1 MTNQLLCSLLLIL
14 PAVFAVVIGFAGARA
29 AKQIAAFGSVLTLIV
44 AVALFFG
51 YSAAGGPAASLEQGY
66 LVGAESYWFEA
77 LRIEYKLGVDG
88 PAGALVL
95 LTAFIQVAAVLF
107 SFHAIKEREREYYAL
122 LMALE
127 AALFGAFLSLDLV
140 LFYIFFEVCLVPAY
154 FLIGIWGGRNRFRA
168 ATKFFVYT
176 VVGSLLMLASII
188 GLYLRY
194 NTFDVVELQ
203 RLIATSPPPLSTEL
217 LLFGGFAIA
226 LAIKTGLFPFHTWL
240 PDTYAEAP
248 APVTA
253 ILSGVMAKLGTYG
266 FLRFGLQLFPNA
278 VDDAA
283 PLMVMLGVVSIVYGG
298 LVAAM
303 QRDAKR
309 TIAYSSISH
318 LGFVVVGLFALNETA
333 LSGAIL
339 QMVNHGITSGLLFLL
354 LGYVYM
360 QRGTTKF
367 VGLGGLWRQMPLFG
381 RIFLIATLSSVALPL
396 TNGFVGEFMILLGAY
411 QHFPSL
417 TMLAST
423 GVIWSA
429 VYMLWMFQRAMYGPV
444 RHEANT
450 RLRDMSLGSIEGVVA
465 ALFVILIFLL
475 GVQPGVMLRK
485 FDGAVA
491 GTMRAMG
498 VTPGTGPALPTEVT
512 PEVNV
517 PRRAPAPAETIP
529 QEAN

>member
-1 MTNQLLCSLLLIL
+1 MPNTLLCSLLLIL
-14 PAVFAVVIGFAGARA
+14 PAVFAVVIGFAGSRA
-29 AKQIAAFGSVLTLIV
+29 AKQIAAVGSILTLILAAMLFLGYASV
-44 AVALFFG
+44 SGATAMVDQTYQSVTEGTWFPALN
-51 YSAAGGPAASLEQGY
+51 
-66 LVGAESYWFEA
+66 
-77 LRIEYKLGVDG
+77 IEYKLGVDG

-95 LTAFIQVAAVLF
+95 LTAFLQVAVVVF
-107 SFHAIKEREREYYAL
+107 SFQAIKEREREYYAL

-127 AALFGAFLSLDLV
+127 AALFGAFMSLDLV

-154 FLIGIWGGRNRFRA
+154 FLIGIWGGRNRLQA

-194 NTFDVVELQ
+194 GTFDVVDLQ
-203 RLIATSPPPLSTEL
+203 RMIATSPPSLSAEL
-217 LLFGGFAIA
+217 LLFSGFAIA

-278 VDDAA
+278 VPEAA
-283 PLMVMLGVVSIVYGG
+283 PLMVTLGVVSIIYGA

-318 LGFVVVGLFALNETA
+318 LGFVIVGLFALNETA
-333 LSGAIL
+333 LYGAIL

-354 LGYVYM
+354 LGYIYM
-360 QRGTTKF
+360 QRGTTKL

-411 QHFPSL
+411 PNFPSL
-417 TMLAST
+417 TVLATT

-429 VYMLWMFQRAMYGPV
+429 IYMLWMFQRAMYGPV
-444 RHEANT
+444 RHEENA
-450 RLRDMSLGSIEGVVA
+450 RLRDMTYGSWEFVVSA
-465 ALFVILIFLL
+465 VFVILIFVL
-475 GVQPGVMLRK
+475 GVRPGLMLPK
-485 FDGAVA
+485 FESAVI
-491 GTMRAMG
+491 GTLRAMHLT
-498 VTPGTGPALPTEVT
+498 TPGMNVPETNPAPTVPLTAPTPSPTET
-512 PEVNV
+512 
-517 PRRAPAPAETIP
+517 AP